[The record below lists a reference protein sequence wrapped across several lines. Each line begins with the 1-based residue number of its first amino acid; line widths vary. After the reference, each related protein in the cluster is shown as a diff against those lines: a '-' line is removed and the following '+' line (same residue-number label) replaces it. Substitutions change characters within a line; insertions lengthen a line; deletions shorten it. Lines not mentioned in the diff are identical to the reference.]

1 MIVVNNTVIAI
12 LNFFSKPLLL
22 TFIETS
28 LKNDIWDMKNEP
40 RRLGVTDATENTA
53 QLVRSYSANEIK
65 MK

>member
-1 MIVVNNTVIAI
+1 MIVVNNTVIIAI

-40 RRLGVTDATENTA
+40 RRLGAIDATENTA
-53 QLVRSYSANEIK
+53 QLVRSYSANKIK
-65 MK
+65 